1 MATSSDLLSTM
12 SFQSGGVVSRTDSW
26 YGVYD
31 SSNTP
36 VFDPNGSFTSS
47 GTSSS
52 TPRTYFN
59 FTSSDVGKVAIWVQ
73 ALSTGFAGSQDLG
86 SPVTVKTDTPTG
98 WVSLFAASRD
108 RQKSRNENE
117 ATIYTGI
124 IASAKMITQSDVGSY
139 YLHNN
144 TADID
149 ANNTSVA
156 TGLIIVDVNN
166 KVSINP
172 TPIVSVRSA
181 WVSIP
186 TNGTPVP
193 SPVAKAVS
201 SSNQSGPSAAI
212 EIAAV
217 TSKVTSPAQ
226 DLATVSLSN
235 ETGFKFL
242 RLNGVVNSASTSNN
256 GRTEGLIKYRV
267 LRHVPATYYNQPTW
281 SNPGNL
287 YACGGYAV
295 VKIGA

>member
-1 MATSSDLLSTM
+1 MATSSDLLNTM
-12 SFQSGGVVSRTDSW
+12 SFQSEGFVSRTDSW
-26 YGVYD
+26 YGAYN
-31 SSNTP
+31 NTP
-36 VFDPNGSFTSS
+36 AFEPNGDFSTSS
-47 GTSSS
+47 ASA
-52 TPRTYFN
+52 PRTYFN

-73 ALSTGFAGSQDLG
+73 ALSTGFAGSVELG
-86 SPVTVKTDTPTG
+86 SAVTVKTDTPAG

-108 RQKSRNENE
+108 RQRSRNENE

-124 IASAKMITQSDVGSY
+124 IASAKMITQDDVGSY

-144 TADID
+144 TVDID
-149 ANNTSVA
+149 ATNSSVA

-181 WVSIP
+181 WMGNPAS
-186 TNGTPVP
+186 GTAVP
-193 SPVAKAVS
+193 SPAAIAVS

-217 TSKVTSPAQ
+217 TSKITSTPAQ
-226 DLATVSLSN
+226 NPATVSLSN

-242 RLNGVVNSASTSNN
+242 RLNGVVNSASTSSN

-281 SNPGNL
+281 SNPDDL
-287 YACGGYAV
+287 FACGGYAV

>member
-26 YGVYD
+26 YGVYN
-31 SSNTP
+31 SNQTP
-36 VFDPNGSFTSS
+36 TFEPNGDFNTTDAASAS
-47 GTSSS
+47 
-52 TPRTYFN
+52 RTYFN

-73 ALSTGFAGSQDLG
+73 ALSTGFAGSVDLG
-86 SPVTVKTDTPTG
+86 SAVTVKTDTPTG

-144 TADID
+144 TVDID

-181 WVSIP
+181 WMGNPAS
-186 TNGTPVP
+186 GTAVP

-217 TSKVTSPAQ
+217 TSKITSTPAQ
-226 DLATVSLSN
+226 DPATVSLSN

-242 RLNGVVNSASTSNN
+242 RLNGVVNSASTSSN